1 MNATTCRTDWM
12 PWTANWRSGMLLLLM
27 LGWIALCGCRN
38 PRVVVVAS
46 DRVVVPLKANEPFT
60 PAVPGWFVPDARM
73 QELLRKLEL
82 KEP

>member
-1 MNATTCRTDWM
+1 MNPLSKSGST
-12 PWTANWRSGMLLLLM
+12 PWTENWRSGMLLLLM
-27 LGWIALCGCRN
+27 LGWTALCGCRS

-46 DRVVVPLKANEPFT
+46 DRVVVPLKASEPFT